1 MPVAAKKVKTQDKGG
16 ARFKV
21 LFHINESDR
30 WQRVL
35 VNITNF
41 LNDAGQG
48 NADIEVVANG
58 EAVSVFRNSCL
69 PTGGGGRCCGPA
81 TGALM
86 EQMKQLSE
94 MGVNF
99 AACRN
104 ALKAQSIDEGSL
116 PDFVT
121 VVPAGITDIARKQA
135 EGYAYI
141 KP

>member
-1 MPVAAKKVKTQDKGG
+1 L
-16 ARFKV
+16 KV

-48 NADIEVVANG
+48 NAEVVANG

-121 VVPAGITDIARKQA
+121 VVPAGITEIARKQA

>member
-1 MPVAAKKVKTQDKGG
+1 MN
-16 ARFKV
+16 RFKV
-21 LFHINESDR
+21 LFHIDESDR

-41 LNDAGQG
+41 LNDVGQG
-48 NADIEVVANG
+48 NAAVEVVANG
-58 EAVSVFRNSCL
+58 EAVSVFRSSCL
-69 PTGGGGRCCGPA
+69 LTGEGGQCCGPA
-81 TGALM
+81 TGAVM

-94 MGVNF
+94 TGVNF

-121 VVPAGITDIARKQA
+121 VVPAGITEIVRKQA

>member
-1 MPVAAKKVKTQDKGG
+1 MDKL
-16 ARFKV
+16 KV
-21 LFHINESDR
+21 LFHIDESDR

-41 LNDAGQG
+41 LNDVGQG
-48 NADIEVVANG
+48 NAAVEVVANG
-58 EAVSVFRNSCL
+58 EAVSVFRSRCL
-69 PTGGGGRCCGPA
+69 LAGSGGQCCGPA
-81 TGALM
+81 TGSLT
-86 EQMKQLSE
+86 EQMKKLSE
-94 MGVNF
+94 IGVNF

-104 ALKAQSIDEGSL
+104 ALKAQSIDERSL

-121 VVPAGITDIARKQA
+121 VVPAGITEIARKQA

>member
-1 MPVAAKKVKTQDKGG
+1 MN
-16 ARFKV
+16 RLKV
-21 LFHINESDR
+21 LFHIDESNR

-35 VNITNF
+35 VNTTNF
-41 LNDAGQG
+41 LNDVGQG
-48 NADIEVVANG
+48 NAAVEVVANG
-58 EAVSVFRNSCL
+58 EAVSVSRSSCL
-69 PTGGGGRCCGPA
+69 PTGSGQCCSPV
-81 TGALM
+81 TGSLR
-86 EQMKQLSE
+86 EQRKKLSE
-94 MGVNF
+94 AGVNF

-121 VVPAGITDIARKQA
+121 VVPAGITEITRRQA